1 MDGRAR
7 PQPGGTRA
15 GPRLCL
21 SMIVKDEEAILQ
33 RCLESLAPEIGHWVV
48 CDTGSSDGTRDLVRS
63 FFARAG
69 IPGSL
74 HEIPFVDFGTT
85 RNRALELCRQEPAEF
100 DYILLCDA
108 DMELQVEDPGY
119 RERLRAAAYLVPQRN
134 DLTYVNVRLLRR
146 DVSASYVGAT
156 HEYLSTP
163 EPPERLE
170 GLSFF
175 DHACGSSRSEK
186 TERDLRLLAASL
198 EESPDDPRS
207 LFYLAQTFFDA
218 GRHAEAV
225 HAFERRIAAGGWE
238 EEVWYARYRL
248 ALCRKA
254 LGDVPGFVAGCLD
267 AYSSRPWRAEPL
279 AQLARHYRETGQS
292 DACLAICEIGSTI
305 PWPSSDR
312 LFVEDRAH
320 TTAFAEETS
329 ISGYYSALPGRR
341 AKGRQVCFALAVDR
355 RAPEGI
361 RRTARGNSLFYAPDA
376 QTLLGGC
383 SRKEIEIGVEPPFHA
398 MNPSVAV
405 VDGLRRAVVRT
416 VNYTIVNGRYV
427 VADPDGVIRTRNRL
441 VTLDAAWDV
450 VDDREMID
458 LTGGPRHPF
467 PVSGFEDCRLFAW
480 RGGLWCSATARDLN
494 AEGQGELV
502 LLGLD
507 GEGRF
512 ASAHVQRA
520 VRPDWHQKNWV
531 PIVRGE
537 ELFFLYTTDPTVVL
551 KVDPATCEARFLGV
565 TRPAISLAAARG
577 GSQALRVADG
587 WLYLVHEAVD
597 GPNGRRSYLHRF
609 VLLDDDLRVVR
620 ATDPFH
626 FFGPGIEFAA
636 GLARDPSDGRLVV
649 SVGIGDER
657 ACLAFLTES
666 GVRAALTLD
675 AVGDTRAP
683 SRPSPAERGP
693 C

>member
-1 MDGRAR
+1 
-7 PQPGGTRA
+7 
-15 GPRLCL
+15 
-21 SMIVKDEEAILQ
+21 MIVKDEEAILE
-33 RCLESLAPEIGHWVV
+33 RCLGSLAPEIDHWVV
-48 CDTGSSDGTRDLVRS
+48 CDTGSSDGTRELVRS

-74 HEIPFVDFGTT
+74 HEIPFVDFGTA
-85 RNRALELCRQEPAEF
+85 RNRALELCRMEPADF

-108 DMELQVEDPGY
+108 DMELRVEDPGY
-119 RERLRAAAYLVPQRN
+119 RERLRAAACLVPQR
-134 DLTYVNVRLLRR
+134 DGLTYSNVRLLRR
-146 DVSASYVGAT
+146 DVPAHYVGAT

-163 EPPERLE
+163 EPPERFE
-170 GLSFF
+170 GLFF
-175 DHACGSSRSEK
+175 LDHASGSSRREK
-186 TERDLRLLAASL
+186 TERDLRLLGASL
-198 EESPDDPRS
+198 EERPDDPRA

-225 HAFERRIAAGGWE
+225 NAFERRIAAGGWD

-248 ALCRKA
+248 ALCRNA

-279 AQLARHYRETGQS
+279 AQLARHYRETGQP
-292 DACLAICEIGSTI
+292 DACLAICEIGSRI

-320 TTAFAEETS
+320 TTAFAEETA
-329 ISGYYSALPGRR
+329 ISGYYSALPERR
-341 AKGRQVCFALAVDR
+341 ARGREACLALTVDR
-355 RAPEGI
+355 SAPEAV
-361 RRTARGNSLFYAPDA
+361 RQTARRNAVFYARDA
-376 QTLLGGC
+376 ETLLGGC
-383 SRKEIEIGVEPPFHA
+383 SRREIGIGIAPPYHP

-441 VTLDAAWDV
+441 VALDAGWDV
-450 VDDREMID
+450 VDDREMVD

-480 RGGLWCSATARDLN
+480 RGRLWCSATARDLN
-494 AEGQGELV
+494 AEGRCELV
-502 LLGLD
+502 LLELD
-507 GEGRF
+507 EEGRF
-512 ASAHVQRA
+512 AAAHVQRA

-531 PIVRGE
+531 PLVRGE

-551 KVDPATCEARFLGV
+551 KVDPTTRQARFSGV
-565 TRPAISLAAARG
+565 TRPAISLAAVRG
-577 GSQALRVADG
+577 GSQALRVDGG

-597 GPNGRRSYLHRF
+597 GPIAGRTYLHRF
-609 VLLDDDLRVVR
+609 VLLGDDLAVVR
-620 ATDPFH
+620 ATDPFR

-636 GLARDPSDGRLVV
+636 GLARDPADGRLVV
-649 SVGIGDER
+649 SLGIRDEE
-657 ACLAFLTES
+657 ACLAFLSES
-666 GVRAALTLD
+666 GVLSALTRE
-675 AVGDTRAP
+675 A
-683 SRPSPAERGP
+683 RGP
-693 C
+693 GRRP